1 MLGPRAMRLGPV
13 SISLTLGP
21 LDLSGMSDLYD
32 TFLEQRRTIG
42 LRAGNTVA
50 RVPTID
56 LAHLLVTKVTR
67 RGDKAKDL
75 LDVNEI
81 LGALRDAGQQVDLA
95 NVRLLVQGDAEARA
109 LIDQMDAAL
118 SEEDD

>member
-1 MLGPRAMRLGPV
+1 MTWLLYPAV
-13 SISLTLGP
+13 AISFAIIALLWHGDP
-21 LDLSGMSDLYD
+21 KR
-32 TFLEQRRTIG
+32 RRTIG

-56 LAHLLVTKVTR
+56 LAHLLVTKVTW